1 MNRLRLLRCRIL
13 ASELLDGHG
22 SDRDGAR
29 TTSEWRM
36 KNKSRHLIGQLVLAA
51 AVCVMAAVGFVFIM
65 ERLTARTVG
74 FQNTFG
80 KHAPVPAPP
89 GR

>member
-1 MNRLRLLRCRIL
+1 MIRLRLLRCGML
-13 ASELLDGHG
+13 ASELLAYRR
-22 SDRDGAR
+22 SVRDGAR

-36 KNKSRHLIGQLVLAA
+36 KGKSMQRIGHLIVATALCAM
-51 AVCVMAAVGFVFIM
+51 AVVGFAFIM
-65 ERLTARTVG
+65 EKLTARTEG
-74 FQNTFG
+74 FQNTFS

>member
-1 MNRLRLLRCRIL
+1 
-13 ASELLDGHG
+13 
-22 SDRDGAR
+22 
-29 TTSEWRM
+29 M
-36 KNKSRHLIGQLVLAA
+36 KNKSRQLIGQLVLATA
-51 AVCVMAAVGFVFIM
+51 LCAMAAVGFAFIM
-65 ERLTARTVG
+65 EQLTARTVG

>member
-1 MNRLRLLRCRIL
+1 MKGKSMQRI
-13 ASELLDGHG
+13 GH
-22 SDRDGAR
+22 
-29 TTSEWRM
+29 
-36 KNKSRHLIGQLVLAA
+36 LVLATA
-51 AVCVMAAVGFVFIM
+51 LCAMAVVGFAFIM
-65 ERLTARTVG
+65 ETLTARTVG